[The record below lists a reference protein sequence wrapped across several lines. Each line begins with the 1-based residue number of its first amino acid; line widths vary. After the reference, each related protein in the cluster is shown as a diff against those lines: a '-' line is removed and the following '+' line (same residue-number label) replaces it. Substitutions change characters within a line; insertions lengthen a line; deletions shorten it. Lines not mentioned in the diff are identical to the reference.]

1 LGGWVWIF
9 MYQVSRETVANLDIR
24 HQTREYLLA
33 EEIELESLERRF
45 LKPRSFYVLHIRT
58 VID

>member
-1 LGGWVWIF
+1 